1 MPQPVELLI
10 VQNARVI
17 DPGAGLD
24 QTADAVIENGVL
36 TRLGAGASKSF
47 GSSPRGR
54 VIDAREHWL
63 LPGFIDL
70 RAHLGEPGLEY
81 KEDLASGLGA
91 AAAGGFTQVCCT
103 PDTDPINDE
112 PVVTDWLRQRA
123 AATSPV
129 RLHPIAAAT
138 RGLSGKLLTEMAA
151 LRKAGAIAVGD
162 ADHCISSS
170 EVLRRVLEYARDYD
184 LPVFQHP
191 EDHALTQGADMHE
204 GAIATRLGLRG
215 SPRVAE
221 DAILARD
228 LMLAEYTGGRYHAA
242 HISTRGALD
251 AMAQAKQRGVR
262 ATCAVGI
269 HHLVL
274 NDSALVDYDP
284 NFKLV
289 PPLREARD
297 VAALLGGLAEG
308 VIDAVVSD
316 HRPQSSLQKN
326 CEFCEA
332 EPGAVGLAV
341 CFGLLLSLVQDGRLD
356 RGRAIAALTTGPAS
370 VVGLPRPRLAEGER
384 ADLVLVAPNGRWTV
398 EAASLRGKSY
408 NSPVLGRTLPGR
420 IDLTLAQGQV
430 AFDRS
435 AIEEAAAAPAA
446 RPDVVRA
453 GPARSTGES

>member
-1 MPQPVELLI
+1 VELLI

-24 QTADAVIENGVL
+24 RTADAVVENGVL
-36 TRLGAGASKSF
+36 TRLGAGAAQSF

-81 KEDLASGLGA
+81 KEDLASGLRA

-112 PVVTDWLRQRA
+112 AVVTDWLRQRA

-129 RLHPIAAAT
+129 QLHPIAAAT

-162 ADHCISSS
+162 ANHCISSS
-170 EVLRRVLEYARDYD
+170 EVLRRVFEYARDHE
-184 LPVFQHP
+184 LPVFQHT

-204 GAIATRLGLRG
+204 GAVATRLGLRG

-221 DAILARD
+221 DAVVARD
-228 LMLAEYTGGRYHAA
+228 LLIAEYTGGRYHAA
-242 HISTRGALD
+242 HISTRGALE
-251 AMAQAKQRGVR
+251 ALGQAKQRGVA

-269 HHLVL
+269 HHLL
-274 NDSALVDYDP
+274 LSDTALADYDS

-316 HRPQSSLQKN
+316 HRPQSTLQKN
-326 CEFCEA
+326 CEFSEA
-332 EPGAVGLAV
+332 EPGAVGLAP
-341 CFGLLLSLVQDGRLD
+341 CFGLLLSLVQEGRLELA
-356 RGRAIAALTTGPAS
+356 RAIAALTSGPAG
-370 VVGLPRPRLAEGER
+370 VIGLPRPRLAEGER
-384 ADLVLVAPNGRWTV
+384 ADFVLVAPNARWTV
-398 EAASLRGKSY
+398 EAASLYGKSY
-408 NSPVLGRTLPGR
+408 NSPVLGRSLPGR
-420 IDLTLAQGQV
+420 VDLTLARGQV
-430 AFDRS
+430 AFDR
-435 AIEEAAAAPAA
+435 ATLDGAAHGPHVA
-446 RPDVVRA
+446 RA
-453 GPARSTGES
+453 GGPRSTGES

>member
-36 TRLGAGASKSF
+36 TRLGAGAAKSF
-47 GSSPRGR
+47 GSNPRGR

-81 KEDLASGLGA
+81 KEDLESGLRA

-103 PDTDPINDE
+103 PDTDPINDD
-112 PVVTDWLRQRA
+112 PVITDWLRQRA
-123 AATSPV
+123 AAASPV
-129 RLHPIAAAT
+129 QLHPIAAAT
-138 RGLSGKLLTEMAA
+138 RGLCGKLLTEMAA

-162 ADHCISSS
+162 ADHCITSS
-170 EVLRRVLEYARDYD
+170 EVLRRVFEYARDYE

-191 EDHALTQGADMHE
+191 EDHALTHGADMHE
-204 GAIATRLGLRG
+204 GAVATRLGLRG

-221 DAILARD
+221 DAIVARD
-228 LMLAEYTGGRYHAA
+228 LLLAEYTGGRYHAA
-242 HISTRGALD
+242 HISTRGALESF
-251 AMAQAKQRGVR
+251 ARAKQRGVA

-274 NDSALVDYDP
+274 SDAAVGDYDP

-289 PPLREARD
+289 PPLREADD
-297 VAALLGGLAEG
+297 VAALLAGLESGA
-308 VIDAVVSD
+308 IDAVVSD
-316 HRPQSSLQKN
+316 HRPQSTLQKN
-326 CEFCEA
+326 CEFSEA

-341 CFGLLLSLVQDGRLD
+341 CFGLLLSLVQEGRVGL
-356 RGRAIAALTTGPAS
+356 GRAVAALTSGPAA
-370 VVGLPRPRLAEGER
+370 VLGLPRPGLAEGQR
-384 ADLVLVAPNGRWTV
+384 ADFVLVAPNARWTV
-398 EAASLRGKSY
+398 EAASLQGKSY
-408 NSPVLGRTLPGR
+408 NSPVLGRSLPGR
-420 IDLTLAQGQV
+420 VDLTLARGQV
-430 AFDRS
+430 AFDRAHPDS
-435 AIEEAAAAPAA
+435 ARTGAS
-446 RPDVVRA
+446 
-453 GPARSTGES
+453 RSTGES